1 MLEKKQS
8 TFNSTDLNKM
18 QEVVIDFRTKIYI
31 GLNENPELARE
42 KYLSRFTRMKKFWS
56 FSRNENWPSAWKQR
70 VSYIYDSVKGK
81 FPVPDF

>member
-42 KYLSRFTRMKKFWS
+42 KYLSRFTRMKKF
-56 FSRNENWPSAWKQR
+56 
-70 VSYIYDSVKGK
+70 
-81 FPVPDF
+81 

>member
-56 FSRNENWPSAWKQR
+56 FSRNEN
-70 VSYIYDSVKGK
+70 
-81 FPVPDF
+81 